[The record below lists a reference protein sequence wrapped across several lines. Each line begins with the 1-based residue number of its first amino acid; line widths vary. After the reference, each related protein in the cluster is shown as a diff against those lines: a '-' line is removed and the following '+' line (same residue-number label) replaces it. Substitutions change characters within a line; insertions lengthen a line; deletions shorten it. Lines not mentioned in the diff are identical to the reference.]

1 MRWLTNS
8 LKQPK
13 VKREIIKLT
22 ILYLVISPWTLSHF
36 YKYCI
41 FFPDK
46 KQYSVQAEIKQ
57 IETRF
62 NVEFRDVHFLSAN
75 GKVLNAWYF
84 KQAKP
89 VCTVLFLHGN
99 AGNIAHRLPITI
111 YLASLECSVL
121 LLDYQGYGDSQG
133 SPDFGY
139 VTDDAVA
146 AFDYLVSEE
155 RCPANQIVVFGESV
169 GSGVA
174 CQLLKQ
180 RQPGGVVLQSS
191 FFSLFKTIKD
201 RLPWYWL
208 YPPIMTK
215 ESLFN
220 SAAVLRGKHPTLLI
234 LHGNKDDTMPVEN
247 SRELARVASEPKI
260 LIELPNSGH
269 NEIAVPDLPAF
280 SMAFKSFLHSAMA
293 RH

>member
-36 YKYCI
+36 YKYFI

-46 KQYSVQAEIKQ
+46 KQYPVQDAIKQ

-62 NVEFRDVHFLSAN
+62 HVRFRDVQISSDN

-89 VCTVLFLHGN
+89 TCTVLFLHGN

-111 YLASLECSVL
+111 YLANLGCSVL
-121 LLDYQGYGDSQG
+121 LLDYQGYGKSQG
-133 SPDFGY
+133 SPDFGNA
-139 VTDDAVA
+139 TNDAVA
-146 AFDYLVSEE
+146 GFDYLVNTEQ
-155 RCPANQIVVFGESV
+155 CQANKIVVFGESV

-174 CQLLKQ
+174 CQLLKR

-208 YPPIMTK
+208 YPPFMTE
-215 ESLFN
+215 ESLFD

-234 LHGNKDDTMPVEN
+234 LHGNKDDSMPVEN
-247 SRELARVASEPKI
+247 SRELARVASEPKT
-260 LIELPNSGH
+260 LVELPHSGH
-269 NEIAVPDLPAF
+269 NEVAVPDQPTF
-280 SMAFKSFLHSAMA
+280 SIAFKSFLDSAMA
-293 RH
+293 HH

>member
-1 MRWLTNS
+1 LANKVTKW

-36 YKYCI
+36 YRYFI

-46 KQYSVQAEIKQ
+46 KHYPVQDAIKQ

-62 NVEFRDVHFLSAN
+62 KVGFREVQFPSAN
-75 GKVLNAWYF
+75 GKVLNAWHF

-89 VCTVLFLHGN
+89 ACTVLFLHGN

-111 YLASLECSVL
+111 YLANLGCSVL
-121 LLDYQGYGDSQG
+121 LLDYQGYGKSQG
-133 SPDFGY
+133 SPDFGNA
-139 VTDDAVA
+139 TDDAVA
-146 AFDYLVSEE
+146 AFDYLVNTEK
-155 RCPANQIVVFGESV
+155 CPASQIVVFGESV

-180 RQPGGVVLQSS
+180 RQPGGVVLLSS

-208 YPPIMTK
+208 YPPFMTE

-234 LHGNKDDTMPVEN
+234 LHGDKDEAMPVEN
-247 SRELARVASEPKI
+247 SRELARVASEPKT
-260 LIELPNSGH
+260 LVELPHSGH
-269 NEIAVPDLPAF
+269 NEVAVPDLPEFTTAF
-280 SMAFKSFLHSAMA
+280 NRFLHTAMA
-293 RH
+293 H